1 MYTIEKKN
9 GYVYYVRND
18 SNDGRFK
25 TYYNMGKDPDSEIW
39 KDELEKEDKPKKNRK
54 GNV

>member
-9 GYVYYVRND
+9 GYVYYVKVD

-25 TYYNMGKDPDSEIW
+25 TYYNMGKDPDSEVW
-39 KDELEKEDKPKKNRK
+39 KDEINEDELKKNRK